1 MTDKT
6 NEQEIPFYDQSG
18 VRCPKCDTILP
29 KSLFMRFI
37 KTNFIRYFL
46 FTYCLSFSLIT
57 IIVDLRSHYQTEA
70 KTNSSF
76 INPYQI
82 ALIFSGAIS
91 LIGWLSQKQNDLRK
105 ELANKG
111 QKKPNE

>member
-6 NEQEIPFYDQSG
+6 CDQELPVYEQSG
-18 VRCPKCDTILP
+18 VRCPKCDTVLP

-46 FTYCLSFSLIT
+46 FTYCLAFSLIT
-57 IIVDLRSHYQTEA
+57 IIVDIRSHYQPEA
-70 KTNSSF
+70 KPNATT

-82 ALIFSGAIS
+82 ALIFAGVIS

-105 ELANKG
+105 ELAGKS
-111 QKKPNE
+111 QKTNE